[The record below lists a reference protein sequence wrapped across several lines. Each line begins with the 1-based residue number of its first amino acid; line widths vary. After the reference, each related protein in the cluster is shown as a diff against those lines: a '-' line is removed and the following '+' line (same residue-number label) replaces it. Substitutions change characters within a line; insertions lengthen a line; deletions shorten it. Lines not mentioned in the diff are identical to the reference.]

1 MQQLINYMNQYTQ
14 LSNESIQALEEKV
27 VFESHKKNEII
38 LHQGTRANKVWFIKK
53 GMLRKFYYNEGK
65 EITTWIHTE
74 NEMFTSMH
82 SYFHQKPSQESIQA
96 IEDSVLISLSYE
108 KSIELNQF
116 PEFNTFSQ
124 ELLTKQFSAIDE
136 FSKRFS
142 LMSAAD
148 KYKALAEVA
157 PEIIKRAKLGY
168 IASILGISQET
179 LSRIRS
185 KK

>member
-1 MQQLINYMNQYTQ
+1 MQELIKFINQYTK
-14 LSNESIQALEEKV
+14 LSKESVVALKQRVE
-27 VFESHKKNEII
+27 FETYKKNEIV
-38 LHQGTRANKVWFIKK
+38 LHQGDRANKVWFIKK
-53 GMLRKFYYNEGK
+53 GFLRKFYYNNGK
-65 EITTWIHTE
+65 EITTWIHAE

-82 SYFHQKPSQESIQA
+82 SYFQQKPSQEFIQA
-96 IEDSVLISLSYE
+96 IEDSELISLSYE
-108 KSIELNQF
+108 KSLELNQY
-116 PEFNTFSQ
+116 PEFNSFSQ

-142 LMSAAD
+142 LMSAAE
-148 KYKALAEVA
+148 KYKTLAEIA